1 MAIEKELLKG
11 IELLKRGKE
20 EGFNILYSYTYNY
33 VYGRAKVIMKNEDD
47 ALDLTQETFVQA
59 YKGIQQLEDVNN
71 IYAWLGSITYR
82 QGMKM
87 FRKRR
92 EVLVGE
98 EAEGIFE
105 DVEDSDSDY
114 HPEASAEEKAT
125 ADIVKSLIDELP
137 ELQKATILAYYYDNM
152 KIDAI
157 AEAFECS
164 SNTVKSRLNYAKKFL
179 RTKVE
184 EHEKENRYKLH
195 SLTPAVFVFAFRSLM
210 SGDKYLMSAA
220 VAQGVYDGVCSGT
233 GVASSLIVVEEAGSV
248 TVESTTMASESIAMT
263 AETSTTV
270 TTTETVSAS
279 VGSSSVANVGGTVAT
294 ETAVKAGMS
303 IGMKLLLGAAA
314 VLTTGA
320 VVVGGMSLG
329 NSGQTVGG
337 NSTQTENSQQSSTD
351 KEEQE
356 KKVQK
361 YLIHYENINA
371 SGANVTQDR
380 RYEFDENDFIIK
392 IKDSQSGGEWI
403 ESEVKWETTEDG
415 YIARTY
421 FAGSILQSV
430 VHYDKDLNSRR
441 SESYDTRTG
450 NLLLEYEY
458 NEKGDTT
465 KEITYTADGRIQY
478 KGEYVYDEFGNAI
491 ETRGYTRV
499 SLRDEELQ
507 EDIVTFSYDYDENN
521 RVLRKNGSNG
531 TSTTY
536 EYDDANY
543 IVREKLDDVVLQE
556 WVYDENGTLRSHYF
570 KNLSF
575 ETIRVYDEDGYL
587 VEQTNKQSG
596 EVLYTL
602 KYTYATVEEIK
613 AME

>member
-137 ELQKATILAYYYDNM
+137 ELQKATIMAYYYDNM
-152 KIDAI
+152 KIDEI

-179 RTKVE
+179 KTKVE

-195 SLTPAVFVFAFRSLM
+195 SLTPAVFIFAFQSLM
-210 SGDKYLMSAA
+210 SGEKYVMSAA
-220 VAQGVYDGVCSGT
+220 VAQGVYDGVCT
-233 GVASSLIVVEEAGSV
+233 GAELTSSTIGVGKAGKDVVEGTTTVSEAGK
-248 TVESTTMASESIAMT
+248 AIN
-263 AETSTTV
+263 AETLG
-270 TTTETVSAS
+270 AS
-279 VGSSSVANVGGTVAT
+279 VSGSSSSAGIGSAVAT
-294 ETAVKAGMS
+294 ETAAKAGMS
-303 IGMKLLLGAAA
+303 IGIKLLLGAAA

-320 VVVGGMSLG
+320 VVIGGMSLG
-329 NSGQTVGG
+329 DNGQNAGG
-337 NSTQTENSQQSSTD
+337 NSTQTEENQQSST
-351 KEEQE
+351 EEESQE

-361 YLIHYENINA
+361 YVIHYETITA
-371 SGANVTQDR
+371 SGDGNSVDR
-380 RYEFDENDFIIK
+380 RYELDENDFVIK
-392 IKDSQSGGEWI
+392 IRESHSGREWI
-403 ESEVKWETTEDG
+403 ESDVKWETTADG
-415 YIARTY
+415 YISKTY
-421 FAGSILQSV
+421 YPGDILQSV
-430 VHYDKDLNSRR
+430 AHYDKELNSRR
-441 SESYDTRTG
+441 SESYNTSTG
-450 NLLLEYEY
+450 NLLLEREY
-458 NEKGDTT
+458 NENGDKT
-465 KEITYTADGRIQY
+465 KEVSYTADGRIQG
-478 KGEYVYDEFGNAI
+478 KTEFEYDEFGNVVVQ
-491 ETRGYTRV
+491 RGYTRV
-499 SLRDEELQ
+499 SLSDEEL
-507 EDIVTFSYDYDENN
+507 EEYIVTYSYDYDENN
-521 RVLRKNGSNG
+521 RVLKKYSDSGN
-531 TSTTY
+531 STTY
-536 EYDDANY
+536 EYDDATQT
-543 IVREKLDDVVLQE
+543 VREMLGETVVQE
-556 WVYDENGTLRSHYF
+556 WGYDENGTLRSYYLRQ
-570 KNLSF
+570 LSYENF
-575 ETIRVYDEDGYL
+575 YVYDEDGYL
-587 VEQTNKQSG
+587 LEQTNKQNG
-596 EVLYTL
+596 EVLYTT
-602 KYTYATVEEIK
+602 KYEYATVEEIK